1 MHGMKTLGE
10 DPCVEDAMLADLK
23 HALRQLGRSPAF
35 TLTAVL
41 TLALG
46 IGATTAIFTLV
57 HAVLLRSL
65 PVADPSTLLRVG
77 DNEQCCFNGGLP
89 DYQDPVYD
97 WSLFSYPQYEQF
109 RDHTPGFSSLAAFE
123 SNDRQMAVRRSG
135 SGDPVQPWYGE
146 FVSGNSFETL
156 GLRPYAGRLLQPS
169 DDVEGAAPVAV
180 ISFRAWEQELGRD
193 PSVIGSSFT
202 INGQPVTIVGI
213 APPGFYSERL
223 SPTPPAVW
231 LPIHLIPAISPI
243 DSDLL
248 VRGGL
253 EWLNL
258 IGRVA
263 PGAKPTAIQAQ
274 LQVELQQF
282 LESPLAELTGPE
294 RSLIPKQYLRL
305 APGGA
310 GVQRMQGQYKADL
323 HLLMWIA
330 TFVLLIACAN
340 LANLMLAHA
349 VTQRQQTAVRAAL
362 GASRNRLVRRA
373 LVECILL
380 AVFGGFAGLFVA
392 WGGARLILHVAF
404 QQNPISIDP
413 SPSFVVMG
421 FAFAV
426 SLLTGLLFGVAPAW
440 LAARADPIDAL
451 RGANRSTGRHTT
463 LAQNGLV
470 VGQAAVS
477 VVLLSAAG
485 LLILSLQ
492 KLEQQ
497 RFGFDPAHRTVV
509 QFNAQTAGLQPDQ
522 LDSFYRRLNESI
534 SSIPGVSH
542 VAWSLWSPMDG
553 YNRSETIYLEGQPAP
568 PPGSNVNLASW
579 DRVSPDYFTTIGT
592 KLLAGREFS
601 DSDDRNAPSVAI
613 VDEAFVKKFLHG
625 RNPIG
630 AHFGDWDQSNT
641 GMYTIVGVVED
652 AQYWPPTDPQ
662 EQGHPMYFVPAAQ
675 WPQLPASAPNAS
687 LYAEFLTATHYMGSL
702 EIETHG
708 TVPDLEERVRGA
720 LQQVNP
726 NLMITSWRSFAQQ
739 VDLGFS
745 QQQMIVQLTSLF
757 GLVALALAAIG
768 LYGVTA
774 YAVAQRTSEIGIRM
788 ALGAN
793 HTHVR
798 KMVLREAFVRVGL
811 GLLIGIPAAL
821 AAGHLMEAELFGVR
835 AWNPL
840 VLVTTTVVLGV
851 VALLAAALPAQRAAS
866 VDPMKALRGE

>member
-1 MHGMKTLGE
+1 
-10 DPCVEDAMLADLK
+10 MLAELR
-23 HALRQLGRSPAF
+23 HALRELRRSPAF
-35 TLTAVL
+35 ALTAIL

-65 PVADPSTLLRVG
+65 PVADPATLLRVG
-77 DNEQCCFNGGLP
+77 DNEQCCLNSGLP
-89 DYQDPVYD
+89 DYQDPVND
-97 WSLFSYPQYEQF
+97 WSLFSYRQYEQF
-109 RDHTPGFSSLAAFE
+109 RDQTPGFSSLAAFE
-123 SNDRQMAVRRSG
+123 SSDREMAVRRTG
-135 SGDPVQPWYGE
+135 TDHPAEPWYGE
-146 FVSGNSFETL
+146 FVSGNSFATL

-169 DDVEGAAPVAV
+169 DDVKGAAPVAV
-180 ISFRAWEQELGRD
+180 ISFQTWEQQLGRD
-193 PSVIGSSFT
+193 SSIVGSSFT

-223 SPTPPAVW
+223 SPTPPALW
-231 LPIHLIPAISPI
+231 LPIHLLPAISPI

-248 VRGGL
+248 ERGGMQ
-253 EWLNL
+253 WLNL
-258 IGRVA
+258 IGRTA
-263 PGAKPTAIQAQ
+263 PGANSAAIQAQ
-274 LQVELQQF
+274 MQVELQQF
-282 LESPLAELTGPE
+282 LASPLSDLAGPE
-294 RSLIPKQYLRL
+294 RDLIPKQYLRL
-305 APGGA
+305 TPGGA
-310 GVQRMQGQYKADL
+310 GVQRMQAQYKADL

-340 LANLMLAHA
+340 LANLMLAHS

-362 GASRNRLVRRA
+362 GASRGRLVQRA

-380 AVFGGFAGLFVA
+380 ALLGGFAGVFVA
-392 WGGARLILHVAF
+392 WDGARLILHLAF
-404 QQNPISIDP
+404 QNNPISIDP
-413 SPSFVVMG
+413 SPSLAVMA
-421 FAFAV
+421 FAFVV

-440 LAARADPIDAL
+440 FAAHSDPIEAL
-451 RGANRSTGRHTT
+451 RGANRSTGRHAT
-463 LAQNGLV
+463 LAQSGLV

-477 VVLLSAAG
+477 VVLLCAAG

-497 RFGFDPAHRTVV
+497 RFGFDPAHRVIV
-509 QFNAQTAGLQPDQ
+509 KFDVQTAGLQPDQ

-534 SSIPGVSH
+534 SSIPGVAH
-542 VAWSLWSPMDG
+542 VAWSLWTPMDG
-553 YNRSETIYLEGQPAP
+553 KNRSEGVYIEGQPAP
-568 PPGSNVNLASW
+568 PPGSNVNLTSW
-579 DRVSPDYFTTIGT
+579 NRVSSDYFTTIGT
-592 KLLAGREFS
+592 KLLEGREFS
-601 DSDDRNAPSVAI
+601 DSDDRNAPNVAI

-625 RNPIG
+625 QDPIG
-630 AHFGDWDQSNT
+630 VHFGDWDQSNA

-652 AQYWPPTDPQ
+652 AQYWSPTDQ
-662 EQGHPMYFVPAAQ
+662 QQLGHPMFFTPAWQ

-687 LYAEFLTATHYMGSL
+687 LYGEFLTSTHYMGSL

-708 TVPDLEERVRGA
+708 TVPDLEERVRGE
-720 LQQVNP
+720 LQQINP
-726 NLMITSWRSFAQQ
+726 NLMITRWQSFSRQ

-774 YAVAQRTSEIGIRM
+774 YAVAQRTNEIGIRI

-793 HTHVR
+793 HGHVQ
-798 KMVLREAFVRVGL
+798 KMVLREAFLKVGL

-821 AAGHLMEAELFGVR
+821 AAGRLIEAELFGVKVL
-835 AWNPL
+835 NPL
-840 VLVTTTVVLGV
+840 VLGATTALLGA
-851 VALLAAALPAQRAAS
+851 VALLAAALPAQRAAN

>member
-1 MHGMKTLGE
+1 
-10 DPCVEDAMLADLK
+10 MLADLK

-169 DDVEGAAPVAV
+169 DDVKGAAPVAV